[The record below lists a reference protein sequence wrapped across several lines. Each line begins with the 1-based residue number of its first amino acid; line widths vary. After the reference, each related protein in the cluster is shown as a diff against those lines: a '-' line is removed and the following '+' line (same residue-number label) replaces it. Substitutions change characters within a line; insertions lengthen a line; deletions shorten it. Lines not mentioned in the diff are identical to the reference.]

1 MLQSQQART
10 QLGLLVRV
18 VSNLM
23 GRRTYWAPGLGNIC
37 GIVTNYLFDL
47 TVTILKEKKV
57 SSTNA
62 LS

>member
-1 MLQSQQART
+1 
-10 QLGLLVRV
+10 
-18 VSNLM
+18 M

-37 GIVTNYLFDL
+37 GIITNYLFDL
-47 TVTILKEKKV
+47 TVTILKEKEV